1 MPLEQLEERRIQLE
15 ISKLEAETEKLLIET
30 KALKKPLIFRPSA
43 LIPVL
48 VGIVTLVGSGL
59 QLYKTDQE
67 LTKSTQSNQGL
78 ESYNKGLKTKLEKQD
93 DEDNSKTS
101 KSESSIAKLPTRVS
115 IQFRGDIS
123 RELITEFQEQFNNL
137 GMPAPRPERIASD
150 YENSIRYFHGADNT
164 ISADVLKITEEFF
177 RGHDCPI
184 NLNAKLMTGYED
196 TVKKGVVEVWIHHVC
211 Q

>member
-1 MPLEQLEERRIQLE
+1 MSLEQLEKRRIQLE

-48 VGIVTLVGSGL
+48 VGIVTLMGSGL

-78 ESYNKGLKTKLEKQD
+78 ESYNKGLQTQLEKQHD
-93 DEDNSKTS
+93 DTPKVDEN
-101 KSESSIAKLPTRVS
+101 ESIIPKLPTRVS
-115 IQFRGDIS
+115 IQFRGDIN
-123 RELITEFQEQFNNL
+123 RELITAFQEQFNNL
-137 GMPAPRPERIASD
+137 GMPAPRPERIASE
-150 YENSIRYFHGADNT
+150 YENSIRYFHGADSN
-164 ISADVLKITEEFF
+164 ISADVQRITEEFF
-177 RGHDCPI
+177 REHNCPI
-184 NLNAKLMTGYED
+184 NINSKLMTGFED
-196 TVKKGVVEVWIHHVC
+196 KVKKGVIEVWIHHVC